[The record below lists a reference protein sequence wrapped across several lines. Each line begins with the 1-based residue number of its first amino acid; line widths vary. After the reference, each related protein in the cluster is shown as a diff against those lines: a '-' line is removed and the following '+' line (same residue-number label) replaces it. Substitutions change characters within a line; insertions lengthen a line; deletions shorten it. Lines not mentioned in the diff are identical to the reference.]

1 MSDLLAQARGQLQDA
16 LFGGE
21 IRRDGAAAAKCTEF
35 VSGLL
40 AGFDVAGA
48 DVYGGARL
56 DVGLGDH
63 LADTTGAAGH
73 QGGAALQG
81 KVGMHGES

>member
-1 MSDLLAQARGQLQDA
+1 
-16 LFGGE
+16 
-21 IRRDGAAAAKCTEF
+21 
-35 VSGLL
+35 LL

-48 DVYGGARL
+48 DVHGGARL

-81 KVGMHGES
+81 KVGVHGES